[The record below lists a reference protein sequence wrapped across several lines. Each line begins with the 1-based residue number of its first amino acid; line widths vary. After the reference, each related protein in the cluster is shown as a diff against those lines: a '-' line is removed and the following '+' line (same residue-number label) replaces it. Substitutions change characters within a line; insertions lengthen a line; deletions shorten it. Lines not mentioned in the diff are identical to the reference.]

1 MSSINLNYIRGLYD
15 FLFEKSDEELEEFDI
30 NLPENQRILFE
41 EMVCSFKKFGPI
53 SKRNVLDGLSLI
65 ISNLCDEDLW
75 RSAIPHDL
83 PLNRVADR
91 RGYLEG
97 VIFALTK
104 TSPKLIERYEGSLIN
119 EIGSNGLDFSK

>member
-1 MSSINLNYIRGLYD
+1 MNSANLNYLRGLYD
-15 FLFEKSDEELEEFDI
+15 FLFGKIDEELEEFDI

-41 EMVCSFKKFGPI
+41 EMAHTFKKFGPT
-53 SKRNVLDGLSLI
+53 SKRNILDGLNLI
-65 ISNLCDEDLW
+65 FHNFCDEELW
-75 RSAIPHDL
+75 RNAIPHDL

-104 TSPKLIERYEGSLIN
+104 NTPELLDKRKILLIN
-119 EIGSNGLDFSK
+119 EMGAYGLDFSK